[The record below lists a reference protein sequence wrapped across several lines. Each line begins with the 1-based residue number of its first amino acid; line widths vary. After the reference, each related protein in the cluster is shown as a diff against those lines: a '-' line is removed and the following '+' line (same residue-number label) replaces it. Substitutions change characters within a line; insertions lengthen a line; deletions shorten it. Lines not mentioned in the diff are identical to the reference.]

1 MSDFP
6 GPPWN
11 RSLFRT
17 LLSTVRWIH
26 VPNQVQIHI
35 PHPQF
40 WNAKSYEKGKVSL
53 NWWKNL
59 TGTDMKVIY
68 SLHWFHP
75 GFWVM
80 FHYRHFNMF
89 DNTLSEM
96 PLGVL
101 SNMQFM
107 YRIIFPTCKEFCI
120 PKPVW
125 LCWVQIQDCAHVLN
139 LLYSLIRMISKLF
152 TKIAVESKSK
162 VFLQALMWG
171 RKI

>member
-1 MSDFP
+1 
-6 GPPWN
+6 
-11 RSLFRT
+11 
-17 LLSTVRWIH
+17 
-26 VPNQVQIHI
+26 
-35 PHPQF
+35 
-40 WNAKSYEKGKVSL
+40 
-53 NWWKNL
+53 
-59 TGTDMKVIY
+59 
-68 SLHWFHP
+68 
-75 GFWVM
+75 M

-162 VFLQALMWG
+162 VFLQALM
-171 RKI
+171 